1 MKEIIVKVPDE
12 KLGFV
17 IELLDQLGLEND
29 FEISEAH
36 KKIVLERIESS
47 VEEDLIPWEEA
58 RKKLR
63 TEKK

>member
-47 VEEDLIPWEEA
+47 VEEELIPWEEA